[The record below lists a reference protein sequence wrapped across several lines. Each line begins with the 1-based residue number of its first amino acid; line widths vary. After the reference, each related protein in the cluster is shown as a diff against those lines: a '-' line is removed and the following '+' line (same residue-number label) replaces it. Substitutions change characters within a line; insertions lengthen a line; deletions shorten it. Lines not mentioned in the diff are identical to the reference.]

1 MSAVLLCLEV
11 QEKKLSLYIKNMRQA
26 RTLGPM
32 ENPLG
37 MTDTFKMKCVTPD
50 ARAQESLSCMISLY
64 LLQLKARS
72 E

>member
-1 MSAVLLCLEV
+1 
-11 QEKKLSLYIKNMRQA
+11 MRQA